1 MEPINQQAPRA
12 ALQMPAPAELGQVF
26 TRRAVADFMVSLF
39 TVKKEALMLDPC
51 FGAGVFIDSLQAAR
65 GEETALVGMELDK
78 RLFSAY
84 GNTHE
89 SGCCRLI
96 CGDFLRYK
104 FRERFD
110 GIIMNP
116 PYIRQEK
123 IDALRGL
130 GVTKSGLKRQKLYAS
145 VPGNGNLYMYFILKG
160 ISLLKPGGELVVI
173 FPDTWQRA
181 ANGVGFKEAIERECN
196 IVRTIYVRGE
206 AFETSALVDVL
217 ILKIVKDKSAPCMPE
232 ELLHLED
239 GRILLEEAG
248 GSPHADS
255 ALLTGFLSCAGI
267 RRGITT
273 GNNKMYINPP
283 ADKVGR
289 ELRRPILSSPR
300 QVSGYTTVGCQTDEL
315 LCLNGAERQ
324 EAGALAYVAEWKER
338 ILKDRSPKTQ
348 YTRIKNGDQGW
359 YRTPYFCGR
368 GILFGYIVRNDMRF
382 IRMDREMAV
391 RDNFYLITPK
401 IEELLLFALLN
412 NHYTFLQLENSGK
425 RYGAGVLKLQKYD
438 LEGLMLAAPDK
449 LTEADAA
456 RLRLLAG
463 QLEQTGES
471 RFVEEITMVLSD
483 YMSMGFE
490 AVCKLYDETKRKRL
504 GD

>member
-1 MEPINQQAPRA
+1 MEPINHQAPPA
-12 ALQMPAPAELGQVF
+12 ALQMPAPPELGQVF
-26 TRRAVADFMVSLF
+26 TRRNIADFMVSLF
-39 TVKKEALMLDPC
+39 KVKKEARMLDPC
-51 FGAGVFIDSLQAAR
+51 FGAGVFIDSLRAAW
-65 GEETALVGMELDK
+65 GEGMVLVGMELDK

-84 GNTHE
+84 GNTRK
-89 SGCCRLI
+89 SDGCRLI
-96 CGDFLRYK
+96 CGDFLRYR

-123 IDALRGL
+123 IDDLKSLGITKAALR
-130 GVTKSGLKRQKLYAS
+130 RQKLYTA
-145 VPGNGNLYMYFILKG
+145 VPGNGNLYMYFILKS

-181 ANGVGFKEAIERECN
+181 ANGVGFKEAMERECN

-206 AFETSALVDVL
+206 AFVTSALVDVL
-217 ILKIVKDKSAPCMPE
+217 ILKIVKDKTAPCMPE
-232 ELLHLED
+232 ELLRIVD
-239 GRILLEEAG
+239 GRIILEEAG
-248 GSPHADS
+248 ASAHAGSS
-255 ALLTGFLSCAGI
+255 LLTGFLNCAGI

-283 ADKVGR
+283 ADRVSG

-300 QVSGYTTVGCQTDEL
+300 QVSGYTTAGCQTDEL
-315 LCLNGAERQ
+315 LCLNGAEWQ
-324 EAGALAYVAEWKER
+324 EAGAQAYVAEWKER

-463 QLEQTGES
+463 QLERTGES
-471 RFVEEITMVLSD
+471 RYVEEITMVLSD

-490 AVCKLYDETKRKRL
+490 AVRKLYYETKRNRL